1 MKVNNL
7 TWDNDNINEIEN
19 VKCGQII
26 AFLSVLEGDETYN
39 TCPDKD

>member
-19 VKCGQII
+19 VKRGEII
-26 AFLSVLEGDETYN
+26 AFCSQRG
-39 TCPDKD
+39 